1 MIPSL
6 RHGSRLQPRFQKSPS
21 TQLCPLHRPK
31 SERQGIC
38 SGPTLPCHIAS
49 ILLVMKAPLAC
60 IKSSSLQPQTTP
72 VTCGNLRR
80 LRPVLSVDC
89 NPRAPKSISAKMAL
103 SNGEEAMQGLVPG
116 VGKTVLKT
124 VRLQLM
130 QIQVF
135 REVHRLKLGFQW
147 PT

>member
-6 RHGSRLQPRFQKSPS
+6 RHGSRLQQRFQKSPS
-21 TQLCPLHRPK
+21 TQPCPLHRPK
-31 SERQGIC
+31 FERQEIC
-38 SGPTLPCHIAS
+38 SGPTSPCLTAS

-60 IKSSSLQPQTTP
+60 TKSNLLQPQTTQ
-72 VTCGNLRR
+72 VTCGNSQR
-80 LRPVLSVDC
+80 LRPVLSEDC
-89 NPRAPKSISAKMAL
+89 NRPAPPSISAKMAL
-103 SNGEEAMQGLVPG
+103 SNGEEAMQGLVRG

-135 REVHRLKLGFQW
+135 REVHQQKHGFQ
-147 PT
+147 